1 MKKSNLCQC
10 MWERNKY
17 IFVKIVEL
25 FRTSFTEFF
34 RDKSFIHG
42 ASLAYFTLLALVP
55 ILYIAYATI
64 GRVLGQERL
73 IKIIAEFAQEH
84 VGMEDIDWLMDL
96 LGKLNVGGGSVT
108 LEIFGIVILAFSASA
123 IFNSMRASI
132 NTFFG
137 IRTSQMKL
145 SFWDQVKARLM
156 SFLLL
161 TITGL
166 IFIMVYFLE
175 TAFVSFGAE
184 FLGRENT
191 STLAMLSTHFG
202 SIVSNAIIFFFVFK
216 YLHDGLVH
224 WKIAIRGALFTGTL
238 LFIGQWLIK
247 FYLTNYFFAVGGG
260 VAGTIF
266 ILLVWVFYSAQI
278 IFLGAKITKV
288 YADMLNMPIVPRKK
302 MRLPNG

>member
-1 MKKSNLCQC
+1 

-17 IFVKIVEL
+17 ILVKIFEL
-25 FRTSFTEFF
+25 FRTSFVEFF

-42 ASLAYFTLLALVP
+42 AALAYFTLVALVP
-55 ILYIAYATI
+55 ILYIAYATV

-73 IKIIAEFAQEH
+73 IQIIALFAQEQ

-96 LGKLNVGGGSVT
+96 LAKLNVGGGSLG
-108 LEIFGIVILAFSASA
+108 LEIVGFIILAFSASA

-137 IRTSQMKL
+137 IRTSQMTL
-145 SFWDQVKARLM
+145 SFWDQIKARLM
-156 SFLLL
+156 SFFLL

-166 IFIMVYFLE
+166 IFILAYFLE

-184 FLGRENT
+184 FFGQDKT
-191 STLAMLSTHFG
+191 TFLAVLSTHVG
-202 SIVSNAIIFFFVFK
+202 SIVSNTIIFFFVFK

-224 WKIAIRGALFTGTL
+224 WKIAVRGALFTGVL
-238 LFIGQWLIK
+238 LYIGQWLIK
-247 FYLTNYFFAVGGG
+247 YYLTHYFFAVGGG

-278 IFLGAKITKV
+278 IFMGAKITKV
-288 YADMLNMPIVPRKK
+288 YADMLDMPIVPRKN
-302 MRLPNG
+302 MRFPNG

>member
-1 MKKSNLCQC
+1 

-17 IFVKIVEL
+17 IFSKIFEL
-25 FRTSFTEFF
+25 FKTSFTEFF

-42 ASLAYFTLLALVP
+42 ASLAYFTLVALVP

-73 IKIIAEFAQEH
+73 ITIIAEFAQEH
-84 VGMEDIDWLMDL
+84 VGIEDIDWLMVL
-96 LGKLNVGGGSVT
+96 LSKLNVGGGSLT
-108 LEIFGIVILAFSASA
+108 LEIVGFVILAFSASA

-137 IRTSQMKL
+137 IHVSQLKMGFL
-145 SFWDQVKARLM
+145 DQVKARLM

-161 TITGL
+161 TITGF
-166 IFIMVYFLE
+166 IFISVYFLE
-175 TAFVSFGAE
+175 TAFVSFGSD
-184 FLGRENT
+184 FFGQDRT
-191 STLAMLSTHFG
+191 TLLSMLSTHLG
-202 SIVSNAIIFFFVFK
+202 SIVSNSIIFFFVFK

-238 LFIGQWLIK
+238 LYLGQWLIK
-247 FYLTNYFFAVGGG
+247 YYLTHYFFAVGGG

-302 MRLPNG
+302 FIIPNG

>member
-1 MKKSNLCQC
+1 MTISNLNQI
-10 MWERNKY
+10 MWERNKH
-17 IFVKIVEL
+17 IFLKIFEL
-25 FRTSFTEFF
+25 FKTSFTEFF

-42 ASLAYFTLLALVP
+42 ASLAYFTLVALVP

-73 IKIIAEFAQEH
+73 IKIIAEFAQEQ
-84 VGMEDIDWLMDL
+84 VGIEDIDWLMDL
-96 LGKLNVGGGSVT
+96 LGKLNVGGGSLT
-108 LEIFGIVILAFSASA
+108 LEIIGFVILAFSASA

-137 IRTSQMKL
+137 IRTSQLKL

-166 IFIMVYFLE
+166 IFILVYFLE

-184 FLGRENT
+184 FLGRDNT
-191 STLAMLSTHFG
+191 STLTLLSTHVG
-202 SIVSNAIIFFFVFK
+202 SIVSNTVIFFFVFK

-224 WKIAIRGALFTGTL
+224 WKIAIRGALFTGAL
-238 LFIGQWLIK
+238 LYVGQWLIK
-247 FYLTNYFFAVGGG
+247 YYLTHYFFAVGGG

-278 IFLGAKITKV
+278 IFMGAKITKV

-302 MRLPNG
+302 MLLPNG

>member
-1 MKKSNLCQC
+1 MKSNSNRC

-17 IFVKIVEL
+17 LFFKLVEL
-25 FRTSFTEFF
+25 FKTSFVEFF

-42 ASLAYFTLLALVP
+42 AALAYFTLVALVP
-55 ILYIAYATI
+55 ILYIAYATV
-64 GRVLGQERL
+64 GRVLGQDRL
-73 IKIIAEFAQEH
+73 IQIIAEFAQVQ
-84 VGMEDIDWLMDL
+84 VGIEDIDWLIDL
-96 LGKLNVGGGSVT
+96 LGKLNVGGGNRV
-108 LEIFGIVILAFSASA
+108 LEIIGFVILAFSASA

-137 IRTSQMKL
+137 IRTSQLKL
-145 SFWDQVKARLM
+145 SFWDQVKARLT

-166 IFIMVYFLE
+166 IFILAYFLE

-184 FLGRENT
+184 LFGREKT
-191 STLAMLSTHFG
+191 STLAIMSTHIG
-202 SIVSNAIIFFFVFK
+202 SIISNSVIFFFVFK

-224 WKIAIRGALFTGTL
+224 WKIALRGAFFTGTL
-238 LFIGQWLIK
+238 LYLGQLLIK
-247 FYLTNYFFAVGGG
+247 YYLTHYFFAVGGG

-278 IFLGAKITKV
+278 IFMGAKITKV
-288 YADMLNMPIVPRKK
+288 YADMLHMPIIPRKTK
-302 MRLPNG
+302 RFPNG

>member
-1 MKKSNLCQC
+1 

-17 IFVKIVEL
+17 ILVKIFEL
-25 FRTSFTEFF
+25 FRTSFVEFF

-42 ASLAYFTLLALVP
+42 AALAYFTLVALVP
-55 ILYIAYATI
+55 ILYIAYSTV

-73 IKIIAEFAQEH
+73 IKMIAIFAQEQ

-96 LGKLNVGGGSVT
+96 LAKLNVGGGSLG
-108 LEIFGIVILAFSASA
+108 LEIVGFIILAFSASA

-137 IRTSQMKL
+137 IHTSQLTL
-145 SFWDQVKARLM
+145 SFWDQIKARLM
-156 SFLLL
+156 SFILLS
-161 TITGL
+161 ITGL
-166 IFIMVYFLE
+166 IFILAYFLE

-184 FLGRENT
+184 LFGRDKTSFL
-191 STLAMLSTHFG
+191 SMLSMHIG
-202 SIVSNAIIFFFVFK
+202 SIVSNSIIFFFVFK

-224 WKIAIRGALFTGTL
+224 WKIALRGAFFTGVL

-247 FYLTNYFFAVGGG
+247 YYLTHYFFAVGGG

-278 IFLGAKITKV
+278 IFMGAKITKV
-288 YADMLNMPIVPRKK
+288 YADMLDMPIVPRKN
-302 MRLPNG
+302 MRFPNV

>member
-1 MKKSNLCQC
+1 

-17 IFVKIVEL
+17 ILVKVFEL
-25 FRTSFTEFF
+25 FRTSFVEFF

-42 ASLAYFTLLALVP
+42 AALAYFTLVALVP
-55 ILYIAYATI
+55 ILYIAYATV

-73 IKIIAEFAQEH
+73 IQIIAIFAQEQ
-84 VGMEDIDWLMDL
+84 VGIEDIDWLMDL
-96 LGKLNVGGGSVT
+96 LAKLNVGGGSLG
-108 LEIFGIVILAFSASA
+108 LEIVGFIILAFSASA

-137 IRTSQMKL
+137 IRTSQMTL

-156 SFLLL
+156 SFFLL

-166 IFIMVYFLE
+166 IFILAYFLE

-184 FLGRENT
+184 FFGQDKT
-191 STLAMLSTHFG
+191 TFLAVLSTHVG
-202 SIVSNAIIFFFVFK
+202 SIVSNTIIFFFVFK

-224 WKIAIRGALFTGTL
+224 WKIAVRGALFTGVL
-238 LFIGQWLIK
+238 LYIGQWLIK
-247 FYLTNYFFAVGGG
+247 YYLTHYFFAVGGG

-278 IFLGAKITKV
+278 IFMGAKITKV
-288 YADMLNMPIVPRKK
+288 YADMLNMPIVPRKN
-302 MRLPNG
+302 MRFPNG

>member
-1 MKKSNLCQC
+1 MLIKV
-10 MWERNKY
+10 
-17 IFVKIVEL
+17 FEL
-25 FRTSFTEFF
+25 FRTSFVEFF

-42 ASLAYFTLLALVP
+42 AALAYFTLVALVP

-73 IKIIAEFAQEH
+73 IQIIAEFAQEH
-84 VGMEDIDWLMDL
+84 VGIEDIDWLMVL
-96 LGKLNVGGGSVT
+96 LNKLNVGGGSLT
-108 LEIFGIVILAFSASA
+108 LEIAGFVILAFSASA

-137 IRTSQMKL
+137 IHVSELKL
-145 SFWDQVKARLM
+145 GFLDQVKARLM

-166 IFIMVYFLE
+166 IFIAAYFLE
-175 TAFVSFGAE
+175 TAFVSFGAH
-184 FLGRENT
+184 FLGSDKT
-191 STLAMLSTHFG
+191 TVLSVLSTHLG
-202 SIVSNAIIFFFVFK
+202 SIVSNTIIFFFVFK
-216 YLHDGLVH
+216 FLHDGLVH
-224 WKIAIRGALFTGTL
+224 WRIAIRGALFTGAL
-238 LFIGQWLIK
+238 LYLGQWLIK
-247 FYLTNYFFAVGGG
+247 YYLTHYFFAVGGG

-278 IFLGAKITKV
+278 IFMGAKITKV

-302 MRLPNG
+302 LHIPHA